1 MGDIKKKKKKF
12 RRPKKLFEKD
22 RIEAEDKIVFEYGL
36 KNKREIW
43 KADSVVSKMRRR
55 AKSLIPAT
63 EEERQEFFNKL
74 RGLGLKIENTA
85 DVLAL
90 TEKDILNRRLQTIVF
105 KKNLAKTP
113 KESRQLITHKKI
125 AIDGKINNRPS
136 IFVDSE
142 SENKITLV
150 NGGKNE

>member
-12 RRPKKLFEKD
+12 RKPKKLFEKD
-22 RIEAEDKIVFEYGL
+22 RIETEDKIVLEYGL

-55 AKSLIPAT
+55 AKALIPAT
-63 EEERQEFFNKL
+63 DEERDQFFKKL
-74 RGLGLKIENTA
+74 KGLGLKVENTA

-90 TEKDILNRRLQTIVF
+90 TEKDILDRRLQTIVY
-105 KKNLAKTP
+105 KKNLANTP
-113 KESRQLITHKKI
+113 KEARQLITHKKV

-136 IFVDSE
+136 IFVDSV
-142 SENKITLV
+142 SEKKISLV

>member
-12 RRPKKLFEKD
+12 RKPKKLFEKD
-22 RIEAEDKIVFEYGL
+22 RIEAEDKLVLEYGL

-43 KADSVVSKMRRR
+43 KADSAVSKMRRR
-55 AKSLIPAT
+55 AKQLIPAT
-63 EEERQEFFNKL
+63 EEERQEFFDKL
-74 RGLGLKIENTA
+74 KGLGLEIENTA

-90 TEKDILNRRLQTIVF
+90 TEKDILNRRLQTLVY
-105 KKNLAKTP
+105 KKNLANTP
-113 KESRQLITHKKI
+113 KEARQLITHKKI
-125 AIDGKINNRPS
+125 AIDGKINNIPS

-150 NGGKNE
+150 NGVKNE